1 MNEPSQGSS
10 QSRVGCLV
18 AGMLLLAPGLLAS
31 NLTGMP
37 GEEWPFALFWGLL
50 LALPFAYLGI
60 EGTKDW
66 LPWTVAAGL
75 TILIWGAFVA
85 SVVLSSP
92 GVNFGTALAMFAAP
106 IVITAAAWASNSK
119 SE

>member
-1 MNEPSQGSS
+1 MNGPSKGY
-10 QSRVGCLV
+10 RVGCLV
-18 AGMLLLAPGLLAS
+18 AGVLLLAPGLVAS

-37 GEEWPFALFWGLL
+37 GGEWPFALFWGLL

-60 EGTKDW
+60 NGTNDW
-66 LPWTVAAGL
+66 VPWTVTVGL
-75 TILIWGAFVA
+75 TILFWGAFVA

-92 GVNFGTALAMFAAP
+92 GVNFGTAFAMLAVP
-106 IVITAAAWASNSK
+106 IVITVAAWASNSK